1 LYSPLLRHWDSKIQ
15 NLSFHIHHTI
25 GICLEIKILNVK
37 FLYKSMAYRLVLT
50 AEKEQSVLILFE
62 NGVERA
68 RRDWGE
74 SRDMGRRAFESIE
87 EVLREAGIGPE
98 AVMSFQVIS
107 ELPDSSTSRRIA
119 ETVASVYTFGV
130 QSTAGE
136 EASEK
141 EAA

>member
-1 LYSPLLRHWDSKIQ
+1 
-15 NLSFHIHHTI
+15 
-25 GICLEIKILNVK
+25 
-37 FLYKSMAYRLVLT
+37 MAYRLVLT
-50 AEKEQSVLILFE
+50 VEREESVLILFE

-87 EVLREAGIGPE
+87 EVLREMGIGPE
-98 AVMSFQVIS
+98 EVMSFQVIS

-130 QSTAGE
+130 RGPTEGE
-136 EASEK
+136 TSEK

>member
-1 LYSPLLRHWDSKIQ
+1 MENH
-15 NLSFHIHHTI
+15 
-25 GICLEIKILNVK
+25 
-37 FLYKSMAYRLVLT
+37 MAYLLVLT
-50 AEKEQSVLILFE
+50 VEKEQSQLVLLQ

-68 RRDWGE
+68 RRDWEE

-87 EVLREAGIGPE
+87 EVLHETGIGPE
-98 AVMSFQVIS
+98 EVASFQVIS

-130 QSTAGE
+130 QGSAPRK
-136 EASEK
+136 ASEK

>member
-1 LYSPLLRHWDSKIQ
+1 
-15 NLSFHIHHTI
+15 
-25 GICLEIKILNVK
+25 
-37 FLYKSMAYRLVLT
+37 MAYRLVLT
-50 AEKEQSVLILFE
+50 VAKEQSVFVLFE

-68 RRDWGE
+68 RRDWEE
-74 SRDMGRRAFESIE
+74 SRDMGRRVFESIE

-98 AVMSFQVIS
+98 AVASFQVIS

-130 QSTAGE
+130 RSSAEE

>member
-1 LYSPLLRHWDSKIQ
+1 MENH
-15 NLSFHIHHTI
+15 
-25 GICLEIKILNVK
+25 
-37 FLYKSMAYRLVLT
+37 MAYLLVLT
-50 AEKEQSVLILFE
+50 VEKEQSQLVLLQ

-68 RRDWGE
+68 RRDWEE
-74 SRDMGRRAFESIE
+74 SRDIGRRAFESIE
-87 EVLREAGIGPE
+87 EVLNETGIGPE
-98 AVMSFQVIS
+98 EVVSFQVIS

-130 QSTAGE
+130 QGLAPR

>member
-1 LYSPLLRHWDSKIQ
+1 
-15 NLSFHIHHTI
+15 
-25 GICLEIKILNVK
+25 
-37 FLYKSMAYRLVLT
+37 MAYRLVLT
-50 AEKEQSVLILFE
+50 VEKEQSVLILFE

-87 EVLREAGIGPE
+87 EVLCEVGIGPE
-98 AVMSFQVIS
+98 EVASFQVIS

-130 QSTAGE
+130 QGPAEGKT
-136 EASEK
+136 SEK

>member
-1 LYSPLLRHWDSKIQ
+1 
-15 NLSFHIHHTI
+15 
-25 GICLEIKILNVK
+25 
-37 FLYKSMAYRLVLT
+37 MAYLLVLT
-50 AEKEQSVLILFE
+50 VEKEQSQLVLLQ

-68 RRDWGE
+68 RRDWEE
-74 SRDMGRRAFESIE
+74 SRDIGRRAFESIE
-87 EVLREAGIGPE
+87 EVLNETGIGPE
-98 AVMSFQVIS
+98 EVVSFQVIS

-130 QSTAGE
+130 QGLAPR